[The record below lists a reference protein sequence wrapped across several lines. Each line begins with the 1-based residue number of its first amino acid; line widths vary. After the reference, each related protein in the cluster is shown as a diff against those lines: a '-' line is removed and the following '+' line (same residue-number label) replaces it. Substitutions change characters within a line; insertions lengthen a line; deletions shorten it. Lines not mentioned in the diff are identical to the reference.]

1 MIILSKDANVSLS
14 IFNKNNCLY
23 IKNFT
28 NKLEKISNNVYLYS
42 AIIDNYND
50 IHICFIDLKNYFY
63 YYTYNNNS
71 LNLISS
77 FKLNV
82 SSKKVSKLSMH
93 LLNDSINIFFS
104 KSLNKHYHNI
114 CHLNYN
120 FYNNELLELT
130 IKSAYKNTLPLYTI
144 NVSNNHIICSYYV
157 NSKNKIDLE
166 SMVYNDN
173 KKCWSNFSNIY
184 TSNVLFKY
192 CDTIKYW
199 K

>member
-192 CDTIKYW
+192 CDTIKY
-199 K
+199 

>member
-63 YYTYNNNS
+63 YYTYNNSS

-173 KKCWSNFSNIY
+173 KKCWSHFSNIY

-192 CDTIKYW
+192 CDTIKY
-199 K
+199 

>member
-1 MIILSKDANVSLS
+1 MIILNKDANLAVS

-23 IKNFT
+23 IKNYT
-28 NKLEKISNNVYLYS
+28 NKIEGISNNVYLYS
-42 AIIDNYND
+42 ALIDNYND

-63 YYTYNNNS
+63 YYTYTNNS

-93 LLNDSINIFFS
+93 LLNDSINVFFS
-104 KSLNKHYHNI
+104 KSINKHYHNI
-114 CHLNYN
+114 YHLNYS
-120 FYNNELLELT
+120 FYNNELIEFD
-130 IKSAYKNTLPLYTI
+130 IKNAFKSRLPLYTI

-157 NSKNKIDLE
+157 KSKNKIDLE

-173 KKCWSNFSNIY
+173 KKDWSHFSNIK
-184 TSNVLFKY
+184 TSNILFKY
-192 CDTIKYW
+192 CDTIKY
-199 K
+199 

>member
-1 MIILSKDANVSLS
+1 MIILNKDANLAVS

-23 IKNFT
+23 IKNYT
-28 NKLEKISNNVYLYS
+28 NKIEGISNNVYLYS
-42 AIIDNYND
+42 ALIDNYND

-63 YYTYNNNS
+63 YYTYTNNS

-93 LLNDSINIFFS
+93 LLNDSINVFFS
-104 KSLNKHYHNI
+104 NSINKHYHNI
-114 CHLNYN
+114 YHLNYS
-120 FYNNELLELT
+120 FYNNELIEFD
-130 IKSAYKNTLPLYTI
+130 IKNAFKSRLPLYTI

-157 NSKNKIDLE
+157 KSKNKIDLE

-173 KKCWSNFSNIY
+173 KKAWSHFSNIK
-184 TSNVLFKY
+184 TSNILFKY
-192 CDTIKYW
+192 CDTIKY
-199 K
+199 

>member
-1 MIILSKDANVSLS
+1 MIILNKDASLSLS

-23 IKNFT
+23 IKNYT
-28 NKLEKISNNVYLYS
+28 NKIENISNNVYLYS
-42 AIIDNYND
+42 AIIDKYDD
-50 IHICFIDLKNYFY
+50 IHISFIDLKNYFY

-192 CDTIKYW
+192 CDTIKY
-199 K
+199 

>member
-1 MIILSKDANVSLS
+1 MIILNKDANLAVS

-23 IKNFT
+23 IKNYT
-28 NKLEKISNNVYLYS
+28 NKIEGISNNVYLYS
-42 AIIDNYND
+42 ALIDNYND

-82 SSKKVSKLSMH
+82 SSKKVSKLSIH
-93 LLNDSINIFFS
+93 LLNDSINVFFS
-104 KSLNKHYHNI
+104 KSINKHYHNI
-114 CHLNYN
+114 YHLNYS
-120 FYNNELLELT
+120 FYNNELIEFD
-130 IKSAYKNTLPLYTI
+130 IKNAFKSRLPLYTI

-157 NSKNKIDLE
+157 KSKNKIDLE

-173 KKCWSNFSNIY
+173 KKDWSHFSNIK
-184 TSNVLFKY
+184 TSNILFKY
-192 CDTIKYW
+192 CDTIKY
-199 K
+199 